1 MPEHSEASYM
11 QGSLRAWSTML
22 AAECLRHL
30 GDREQDQHGWRTER
44 ADIVI
49 ALRALCEQHG
59 DNDWPDDL
67 HLGDVI
73 DKHLACYL
81 EE

>member
-1 MPEHSEASYM
+1 MSEAAYS
-11 QGSLRAWSTML
+11 QGRLRAWNLML
-22 AAECLRHL
+22 DTCLQHI
-30 GDREQDQHGWRTER
+30 GGKEQDAHGWRTER

-49 ALRALCEQHG
+49 ALRSLCERYG
-59 DNDWPDDL
+59 DNDWPDSL

-81 EE
+81 GDE